1 MVNVQRQPYSLQKGF
16 FFFLSCGWPFKLS
29 AQLLGAL
36 SLCRLTGQSC
46 TSLQGESGAAW
57 PRWLMVLHGI
67 SDPLVEVWCSRSCGC
82 GVGMSSLPVFKML
95 QGLEF
100 WWRERGLRVC
110 ETSHLGHGCGLDAA
124 APASH
129 SAATTATRSNS
140 GASAATAPRS
150 PSTAATV
157 ADDVSTAAT
166 ASTSAATTATSIGD
180 VVPPAVIM
188 GCAAAMTWV
197 RCCDTASAAVSQGAG
212 VGSSE
217 WQVGRVGS
225 SFPVRHVKPVRTKN
239 S

>member
-1 MVNVQRQPYSLQKGF
+1 MGSVTPWWKF
-16 FFFLSCGWPFKLS
+16 
-29 AQLLGAL
+29 
-36 SLCRLTGQSC
+36 
-46 TSLQGESGAAW
+46 GAAAAVVVAW
-57 PRWLMVLHGI
+57 GWAACQFSKCCRGW
-67 SDPLVEVWCSRSCGC
+67 
-82 GVGMSSLPVFKML
+82 SS
-95 QGLEF
+95 G
-100 WWRERGLRVC
+100 WRERGLRVC
-110 ETSHLGHGCGLDAA
+110 ETSRLGHGCGLDTA